1 MRSPKTT
8 VSFHHGLPPHC
19 SLVLS
24 SLPLALDIVLD
35 LPKDLVRMCLHACV
49 LKSLSLVA
57 HQALLSMEFSR
68 QEYWHG
74 LPFPPPGGLPNPK
87 IKPSPPVSPA
97 LRADSLP
104 TEPLGKPR
112 VHLGWVYLVMWFA
125 VTSANSSNTDNCSG
139 RGKPFMTQ
147 SYRNRGVNSSTI
159 LKMSYRIHT
168 GGTWVKEDVTG
179 CETSSQKLV
188 CGKFFQSWRPWNG
201 SRGLSF

>member
-24 SLPLALDIVLD
+24 SLPLVLDIVLD

-97 LRADSLP
+97 LQADSLP
-104 TEPLGKPR
+104 TEPLGKHF
-112 VHLGWVYLVMWFA
+112 VG
-125 VTSANSSNTDNCSG
+125 G
-139 RGKPFMTQ
+139 EQ
-147 SYRNRGVNSSTI
+147 RGVILCTLQQRFCSLHHPLSTVGSLPI
-159 LKMSYRIHT
+159 SRI
-168 GGTWVKEDVTG
+168 
-179 CETSSQKLV
+179 TSIIQKY
-188 CGKFFQSWRPWNG
+188 
-201 SRGLSF
+201 